1 MSTRKTKP
9 IGLSSI
15 LSRDEMNDKHPG
27 THTVPIYQS
36 STFIYESAEKA
47 QQVFRGQEEAY
58 IYSRWSHPNA
68 ELVEKKMEQLECYGL
83 GVKAKA
89 LVFSSGMAAISALF
103 QSVLKRGDAVIAQGN
118 IYGTTVDYLNHYS
131 KEWGV
136 EVLYADL
143 KNLKDVEALLRQKQ
157 NVRLVYIETPSNPT
171 LQCYDLSKLSA
182 LAKTYRAFTAVDNTF
197 ATPYL
202 QQPFKWG
209 VDFIVHS
216 GTKYLNGHGTGLSG
230 FLVGRN
236 PTFIKKEVWKIRKLN
251 GTIATAFEC
260 WLLNNG
266 LKTLPLRMEQHSKNA
281 LLIARALVKHPA
293 IAKVHYPG
301 LKDHDDF
308 KLAKKQMRLSGG
320 VLSFELK
327 GGSKTAQKLM
337 NKIRF
342 CKLTASLG
350 TTDTLLQHPASMSHY
365 FVPQRQR
372 EQFGITD
379 GLIRLSVGIENA
391 EDILEDILQAIK

>member
-15 LSRDEMNDKHPG
+15 LSRDEWSSNQPS
-27 THTVPIYQS
+27 THTAPIYQS

-47 QQVFRGQEEAY
+47 QRVFRGEEEAY

-68 ELVEKKMEQLECYGL
+68 EMVEKKIEQLESYGL
-83 GVKAKA
+83 DAHAKA
-89 LVFSSGMAAISALF
+89 LVFSSGMASISALF
-103 QSVLKRGDAVIAQGN
+103 QSILKQGDAVIAQGN
-118 IYGTTVDYLNHYS
+118 IYGTTVDFLNHYA
-131 KEWGV
+131 KEWGI

-143 KNLKDVEALLRQKQ
+143 KNLEEVETLLRQKK
-157 NVRLVYIETPSNPT
+157 NVKLLYIETPSNPT
-171 LQCYDLSKLSA
+171 LQCYNLAKLSE
-182 LAKTYRAFTAVDNTF
+182 LAKKYRALTAVDNTF

-202 QQPFKWG
+202 QQPLKWG
-209 VDFIVHS
+209 IDFIVHS

-236 PTFIKKEVWKIRKLN
+236 IDFIQKEVWKIRKLN

-266 LKTLPLRMEQHSKNA
+266 LKTLPLRMDQHSKNA
-281 LLIARALVKHPA
+281 LFVARSLEKHSA
-293 IAKVHYPG
+293 ITKVYYPG
-301 LKDHDDF
+301 LKSHTDF
-308 KLAKKQMRLSGG
+308 KLSEKQMRLPGG
-320 VLSFELK
+320 MLSFELK
-327 GGSKTAQKLM
+327 GGRKAAQKLM
-337 NKIRF
+337 SKIRF

-365 FVPQRQR
+365 FVPKSQR

-391 EDILEDILQAIK
+391 EDIVADILQAIK